1 MKKLTKGQINLL
13 ISAISYSVGVKSFGV
28 LSSARP
34 ETLNPLLENGLLQ
47 HNGRPGNSFVEIT
60 PAGVD
65 ALRGLSHEEYDLPKL
80 IDQWDREA
88 KASAIVGKIESIH
101 ADAYKA
107 LSLQAEWPKACSIAK
122 PSSSWFYRP
131 TARSGR
137 HIERVL
143 ESIEEAKAKLPE
155 DILKLR
161 RQLLEL
167 EGLLD
172 GVNKIDEELRTL
184 GVKASDV
191 SGNGGPNEADD

>member
-65 ALRGLSHEEYDLPKL
+65 ALRGLLYEEYDLPKL
-80 IDQWDREA
+80 IDCWDREA
-88 KASAIVGKIESIH
+88 KASVIVNKIESIH
-101 ADAYKA
+101 ADAYRA

-122 PSSSWFYRP
+122 QSSSWFYRS
-131 TARSGR
+131 TARPGR
-137 HIERVL
+137 HVERVL
-143 ESIEEAKAKLPE
+143 ASIGEAKAKLPE

-161 RQLLEL
+161 RQLLDL
-167 EGLLD
+167 EDLLD
-172 GVNKIDEELRTL
+172 GVNKIDEELRAL

-191 SGNGGPNEADD
+191 SDNGGNDGTND